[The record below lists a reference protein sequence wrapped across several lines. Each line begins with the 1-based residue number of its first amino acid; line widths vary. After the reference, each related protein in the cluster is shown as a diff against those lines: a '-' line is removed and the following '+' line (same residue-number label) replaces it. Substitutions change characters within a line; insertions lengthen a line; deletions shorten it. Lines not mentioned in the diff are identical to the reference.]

1 MKKTMKE
8 ALVRVFDVECYL
20 EFDTYSNGKTA
31 IRLIDSSDDEEYTV
45 ATVNVPFADLP
56 PGHVAIKSY
65 SENEGVLE
73 ALIEAGVV
81 KDTGVKLPSGFISL
95 PVVALTEV
103 YL

>member
-1 MKKTMKE
+1 MTKTI
-8 ALVRVFDVECYL
+8 VRVFDVECYL
-20 EFDTYSNGKTA
+20 EFASYPNGKPA
-31 IRLIDSSDDEEYTV
+31 IRLIDSRDDEEYTI

-81 KDTGVKLPSGFISL
+81 KDTGVKLPSGFVSL
-95 PVVALTEV
+95 PVVALTEA